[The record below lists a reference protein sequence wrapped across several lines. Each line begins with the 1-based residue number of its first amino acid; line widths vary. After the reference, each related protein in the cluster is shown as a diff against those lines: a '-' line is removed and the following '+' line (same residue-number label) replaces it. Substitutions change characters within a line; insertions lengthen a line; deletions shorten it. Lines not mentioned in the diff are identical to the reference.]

1 MVAFI
6 GIVILSAVLVV
17 NLYHLQI
24 NRHEDYQTCSNDN
37 RIKLVPI
44 PPSRGLIYDRKGT
57 LLAENRTIYQL
68 EIVPEKVT
76 DLPDV
81 LNELREIVDLTD
93 EDIANYEKER
103 RRSRRFT
110 SIPLKTLLNQIQVA
124 RFPVNQYRFPGTGN
138 PKAISAVST
147 LPRLR
152 SDPCYWLCGEKIND
166 KDVERLDKRTV
177 CCRTMPPLKISVSWV
192 LSAIMNPSCTAKPAM
207 RKWKSAAAAA

>member
-1 MVAFI
+1 MPGLNAPDGDKKKHKQRMDFRDYSAESALFIRRAVVAFI

-24 NRHEDYQTCSNDN
+24 NRHEDYQTRSNDN

-110 SIPLKTLLNQIQVA
+110 SIPLKTPLNQIQVA
-124 RFPVNQYRFPGTGN
+124 RFSVNQYRFRDWKS
-138 PKAISAVST
+138 KAISAVST
-147 LPRLR
+147 L
-152 SDPCYWLCGEKIND
+152 
-166 KDVERLDKRTV
+166 TA
-177 CCRTMPPLKISVSWV
+177 PP
-192 LSAIMNPSCTAKPAM
+192 
-207 RKWKSAAAAA
+207 